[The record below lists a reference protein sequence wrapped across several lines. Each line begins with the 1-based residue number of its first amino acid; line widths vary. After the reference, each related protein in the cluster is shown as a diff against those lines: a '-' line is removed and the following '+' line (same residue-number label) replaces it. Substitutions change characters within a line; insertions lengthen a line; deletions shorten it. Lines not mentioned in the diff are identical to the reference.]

1 MRVKRTR
8 GKNDEE
14 VEEEEE
20 EEENNNNNEENN
32 ERKVRTGKREISLS
46 ITATS
51 VSMASLKPH
60 FYTKRRKGRRKIEE
74 KILKKKKKRTIENI
88 LRFTTCTR
96 SNSTSFSFGRNANI
110 KKVSRARWEPCHPPS
125 SRQWQLLSYYI
136 TIVRRSC
143 SLSRLFTPSSGK

>member
-46 ITATS
+46 ITGKYGLAQ
-51 VSMASLKPH
+51 ASFL
-60 FYTKRRKGRRKIEE
+60 YEETKGEE
-74 KILKKKKKRTIENI
+74 KN
-88 LRFTTCTR
+88 
-96 SNSTSFSFGRNANI
+96 
-110 KKVSRARWEPCHPPS
+110 
-125 SRQWQLLSYYI
+125 
-136 TIVRRSC
+136 
-143 SLSRLFTPSSGK
+143 

>member
-74 KILKKKKKRTIENI
+74 KILKKKKKKNDRKYLAFHYVHTIE
-88 LRFTTCTR
+88 LYF
-96 SNSTSFSFGRNANI
+96 
-110 KKVSRARWEPCHPPS
+110 
-125 SRQWQLLSYYI
+125 
-136 TIVRRSC
+136 
-143 SLSRLFTPSSGK
+143 LFLWSEC